1 MKLNSF
7 LKKILNESITIELK
21 SGAVVYG
28 ILTKFDKSMNLFLKN
43 VKKSISTQKSINFES
58 ISIRGSTIR
67 YIILPE
73 WFNLDL
79 ILIEIP

>member
-1 MKLNSF
+1 
-7 LKKILNESITIELK
+7 
-21 SGAVVYG
+21 
-28 ILTKFDKSMNLFLKN
+28 MNLFLKN
-43 VKKSISTQKSINFES
+43 VKKSISNQKSIKFES

-79 ILIEIP
+79 MLIEIP